1 MKARLYT
8 YRVLLLLL
16 LAGYT
21 SFAQDEKVG
30 ARIDAAQITVGDQAR
45 LFVEAQHN
53 PATSKLQWAA
63 IPDTF
68 NGLEIAEKGK
78 IDTIKNGNLVTY
90 KQRLLITGF
99 DSGMH
104 VVPRFIFTVLPYNGA
119 PQTLLTDSFPILV
132 QPVAVDTTKPFKGIK
147 DVMAVEY
154 SWLDYLGYIIL
165 GWMLLGVIIGI
176 ILNRRQRRKYRNLP
190 KYVPA
195 GTKETPN
202 EKALRTLSELE
213 QQKLWENNNPK
224 EYHTQLVDIL
234 RIYIEERFGENVME
248 LTSDEILH
256 KVALHREMTTH
267 RMLLTNIFYIA
278 DLAKFAKAQPTP
290 QEHMAAIDYAKQFI
304 MATKPVVVV
313 EPQNPPTAS

>member
-21 SFAQDEKVG
+21 SFAQEEKVG

-68 NGLEIAEKGK
+68 NGLEVVEKGK
-78 IDTIKNGNLVTY
+78 IDTIKNGNIVTD
-90 KQRLLITGF
+90 KQRVLITGF

-104 VVPRFIFTVLPYNGA
+104 VVPRFIFTVLPNSGT
-119 PQTLLTDSFPILV
+119 PQTLQTDSFPILV

-147 DVMAVEY
+147 DIVGVES
-154 SWLDYLGYIIL
+154 SWKDYIGYII
-165 GWMLLGVIIGI
+165 GGILLAVLIAVIIVY
-176 ILNRRQRRKYRNLP
+176 LRKR
-190 KYVPA
+190 KQPA
-195 GTKETPN
+195 PAPIPEGPKETPN
-202 EKALRTLSELE
+202 EKAIRLLVELE

-234 RIYIEERFGENVME
+234 RLYMEERFGVNVME
-248 LTSDEILH
+248 LTSDEILQ
-256 KVALHREMTTH
+256 KVALHKEMTSH

-290 QEHMAAIDYAKQFI
+290 QEHMAAMDYAKQFI

>member
-1 MKARLYT
+1 MNARLYT

-21 SFAQDEKVG
+21 SFAQEEKAG

-68 NGLEIAEKGK
+68 NGLEVVEKGK
-78 IDTIKNGNLVTY
+78 IDTIKNGNIVTY
-90 KQRLLITGF
+90 KQRVLITGF

-104 VVPRFIFTVLPYNGA
+104 VVPRFIFTILPNSGT
-119 PQTLLTDSFPILV
+119 PQTLQTDSFPILV

-147 DVMAVEY
+147 DIVGVES
-154 SWLDYLGYIIL
+154 SWKDYIGYII
-165 GWMLLGVIIGI
+165 GGILLAVLIAVVIVY
-176 ILNRRQRRKYRNLP
+176 LRKRKQPAPAPIPEGP
-190 KYVPA
+190 K
-195 GTKETPN
+195 EMPN
-202 EKALRTLSELE
+202 EKAIRRLVELE

-234 RIYIEERFGENVME
+234 RIYMEERFGVNVME

-256 KVALHREMTTH
+256 KVALHKEMTSH
-267 RMLLTNIFYIA
+267 RMLLSNIFYIA

-290 QEHMAAIDYAKQFI
+290 QEHMAAMDYAKQFI
-304 MATKPVVVV
+304 LATKPVIVV
-313 EPQNPPTAS
+313 EPQNPPAAS

>member
-21 SFAQDEKVG
+21 SFAQEEKAG
-30 ARIDAAQITVGDQAR
+30 ARIDAAQITLGDQAR

-63 IPDTF
+63 VPDTF
-68 NGLEIAEKGK
+68 NGLEVVEKGK
-78 IDTIKNGNLVTY
+78 IDTIKNGNIVTY

-104 VVPRFIFTVLPYNGA
+104 VVPRFIFTILPNSGT
-119 PQTLLTDSFPILV
+119 PQTLQTDSFPILV

-147 DVMAVEY
+147 DIVGVES
-154 SWLDYLGYIIL
+154 SWKDYIGYII
-165 GWMLLGVIIGI
+165 GGILLAVLIAVVIVY
-176 ILNRRQRRKYRNLP
+176 LRKR
-190 KYVPA
+190 KQPA
-195 GTKETPN
+195 PAPIPEGPKETPN
-202 EKALRTLSELE
+202 EKAIRLLVELE

-234 RIYIEERFGENVME
+234 RIYMEERFGVNVME

-256 KVALHREMTTH
+256 KVALHKEMTSH
-267 RMLLTNIFYIA
+267 RMLLSNIFYIA

-290 QEHMAAIDYAKQFI
+290 QEHMAAMDYAKQFI

>member
-21 SFAQDEKVG
+21 SFAQEEKAG

-68 NGLEIAEKGK
+68 NGLEVVEKGK
-78 IDTIKNGNLVTY
+78 IDTIKNGNIVTY
-90 KQRLLITGF
+90 KQRVLITGF

-104 VVPRFIFTVLPYNGA
+104 VVPRFIFTVLPNGGTPTA
-119 PQTLLTDSFPILV
+119 LQTDSFPILV

-147 DVMAVEY
+147 DIVGVES
-154 SWLDYLGYIIL
+154 SWKDYIGYII
-165 GWMLLGVIIGI
+165 GGILLAVLIAVVIVY
-176 ILNRRQRRKYRNLP
+176 LRKR
-190 KYVPA
+190 KQPA
-195 GTKETPN
+195 PAPIPEGPKETPN
-202 EKALRTLSELE
+202 EKAIRLLNELE

-234 RIYIEERFGENVME
+234 RIYMEERFGVNVME

-256 KVALHREMTTH
+256 KVALHKEMTSH
-267 RMLLTNIFYIA
+267 RMLLSNIFYIA

-290 QEHMAAIDYAKQFI
+290 QEHMAAMDYAKQFI
-304 MATKPVVVV
+304 LATKPVVVV
-313 EPQNPPTAS
+313 EPQNPPAAS

>member
-21 SFAQDEKVG
+21 SFAQEEKAG

-68 NGLEIAEKGK
+68 NGLEVVEKGK
-78 IDTIKNGNLVTY
+78 IDTIKNGNIVTY
-90 KQRLLITGF
+90 KQRVLITGF

-104 VVPRFIFTVLPYNGA
+104 VVPRFIFTVLPNSGT
-119 PQTLLTDSFPILV
+119 PQTLQTDSFPILV

-147 DVMAVEY
+147 DIVGVES
-154 SWLDYLGYIIL
+154 SWKDYIGYII
-165 GWMLLGVIIGI
+165 GGILLAVLIAVVIVY
-176 ILNRRQRRKYRNLP
+176 LRKR
-190 KYVPA
+190 KQPA
-195 GTKETPN
+195 PAPIPEGPKETPN
-202 EKALRTLSELE
+202 EKAIRLLVELE

-234 RIYIEERFGENVME
+234 RIYMEERFGVNVME

-256 KVALHREMTTH
+256 KVALHKEMTSH
-267 RMLLTNIFYIA
+267 RMLLSNIFYIA

-290 QEHMAAIDYAKQFI
+290 QEHMAAMDYAKQFI

>member
-1 MKARLYT
+1 MKARIYT

-21 SFAQDEKVG
+21 SFAQEEKAG

-68 NGLEIAEKGK
+68 NGLEVVEKGK
-78 IDTIKNGNLVTY
+78 IDTIKNGNIITY

-104 VVPRFIFTVLPYNGA
+104 VVPRFIFTVLPNSGT
-119 PQTLLTDSFPILV
+119 PQTLQTDSFPILV

-147 DVMAVEY
+147 DIVGVES
-154 SWLDYLGYIIL
+154 SWKDYIGYII
-165 GWMLLGVIIGI
+165 GGILLAVLIAVVIVY
-176 ILNRRQRRKYRNLP
+176 LRKR
-190 KYVPA
+190 KQPA
-195 GTKETPN
+195 PAPIPEGPKETSN
-202 EKALRTLSELE
+202 EKAIRLLVELE

-234 RIYIEERFGENVME
+234 RIYMEERFGVNVME

-256 KVALHREMTTH
+256 KVALHKEMTSH
-267 RMLLTNIFYIA
+267 RMLLSNIFYIA

-290 QEHMAAIDYAKQFI
+290 QEHMAAMDYAKQFI

-313 EPQNPPTAS
+313 EPQNPPAAS